1 MPPNGPRE
9 RRAAARLKVMQLM
22 LLLPPP
28 LPPPLPLSSRGCQKQ
43 GYAKSGEQMGS
54 PSYVLADG
62 GREREREGEGS
73 TPSSLGGQSVQRRLA
88 CRNSP
93 FPPLGIPTGNLLLF
107 TERVPPGVKPALG
120 DARHDCSSF
129 TRTLSENVPSD
140 SRAADKSRRK
150 ECILSKRNRKWNA
163 RIMQI

>member
-28 LPPPLPLSSRGCQKQ
+28 LPLLPLSSRGCQKQ

-93 FPPLGIPTGNLLLF
+93 FPPSGFQQEIYF
-107 TERVPPGVKPALG
+107 
-120 DARHDCSSF
+120 CS
-129 TRTLSENVPSD
+129 LSE
-140 SRAADKSRRK
+140 SRLGSSPHSATHAAPRLQFLYAHSQRK
-150 ECILSKRNRKWNA
+150 CSFR
-163 RIMQI
+163 QSCG